1 LTNEETAVSRWQDGN
16 LIVQVRVQPR
26 ASRNEIQGVKHGQ
39 LRIRTTATPTDGKAN
54 KAVIRLLADY
64 LGVPPSRITLMRGL
78 THRNKQV
85 SVVGPVKVP
94 QELLVATPVANGL

>member
-1 LTNEETAVSRWQDGN
+1 LSGEDRSVARWHGEN

-26 ASRNEIQGVKHGQ
+26 ASRNEIQGVEHGQ
-39 LRIRTTATPTDGKAN
+39 LRIRTTAAPTDGKAN

-64 LGVPPSRITLMRGL
+64 LGVPQSRITLTRGP

-85 SVVGPVKVP
+85 SVVGPIDVP
-94 QELLVATPVANGL
+94 KDLLVAT